1 MNRFTASLILA
12 SLAAAGTVPARA
24 DVFNV
29 TKIADTADGA
39 CNQDCSLREAVT
51 AANAATGADVILL
64 PAGTYQL
71 FTGSLALTDDL
82 TVLGSGANATTVDGG
97 GQSRVFEVAAGTRAE
112 LRDLA
117 VRHGRSETTGA
128 GIVNEGTL
136 QLVRCAVT
144 DNVALGNGGGILNSG
159 VLTVQDSLLASNQAA
174 RGGGLYAAGTATL
187 TNVTFSSNG
196 ATRDFGGGLYAIADV
211 AVHANNV
218 TLHANTAISRGGG
231 VYAEGSPFIGR
242 NAAKFSNSILA
253 GNFSNSDPDCS
264 GSPLSGGYNVV
275 GQRTDCTDFSAAKHD
290 LLGILGS
297 PIITKL
303 AVLADN
309 GGPTPTH
316 QILAGSPAIDAGN
329 PAAPGTAEGSCAAT
343 DQRGIARPGP
353 PGTRCDIGA
362 FEVTTACVAGGGTLC
377 LTQDRFRVTAA
388 WQTAQGAT
396 GSGQGVELTPQ
407 TGYFWFF
414 DPSNVEL
421 TVKVIDAC
429 SLSNRFWVFA
439 SGLTNVKVDLTVVD
453 TRTGQSKVYANPL
466 NRTFAPVLDTNA
478 FRCQ

>member
-12 SLAAAGTVPARA
+12 SLAAASTVAARA

-39 CNQDCSLREAVT
+39 CNQDCSLREAVA
-51 AANAATGADVILL
+51 AANAAAGADVILL

-71 FTGSLALTDDL
+71 FDGSLALTDDL
-82 TVLGSGANATTVDGG
+82 TLLGAAANATTVDGA
-97 GQSRVFEVAAGTRAE
+97 GQSRVFEIEAGTRAE

-128 GIVNEGTL
+128 GILNEGTL
-136 QLVRCAVT
+136 RLVRCAVT
-144 DNVALGNGGGILNSG
+144 DNVALGNGGGIANSG
-159 VLTVQDSLLASNQAA
+159 ILTVQDSTLASNLAA

-211 AVHANNV
+211 AVAANN
-218 TLHANTAISRGGG
+218 TTFTGNSSANRGGG

-242 NAAKFSNSILA
+242 NAARFSNSVIARNTGL
-253 GNFSNSDPDCS
+253 FDPDCA
-264 GSPLSGGYNVV
+264 GSPLSGGYNLV
-275 GQRTDCTDFSAAKHD
+275 GQRTDCSDFSAAKHD
-290 LLGILGS
+290 LLGILAG
-297 PIITKL
+297 PLDPKL
-303 AVLADN
+303 GPFADN

-316 QILAGSPAIDAGN
+316 QILAGSPAIEAGN
-329 PAAPGTAEGSCAAT
+329 PAAPGTVADSCAAT
-343 DQRGIARPGP
+343 DQRGIARPGA
-353 PGTRCDIGA
+353 PGSRCDIGA

-377 LTQDRFRVTAA
+377 LSQDRFRVTAA

-414 DPSNVEL
+414 DPGNVEL

-429 SLSNRFWVFA
+429 ALSNRFWVFA

-453 TRTGQSKVYANPL
+453 TRTGRTKLYANPL
-466 NRTFAPVLDTNA
+466 NRTFAPILDTNA
-478 FRCQ
+478 FTCQ